1 MKIASVTSKIISPS
15 LFRIMGMDIFGSH
28 RWLEATEDWT
38 PQERSEWRLKR
49 LGDIIEHCWDYV
61 PFYREL
67 WSDHGV
73 KIRRP
78 GNINELEAFPVV
90 HRDMF
95 REHRD
100 RIIADN
106 LKSIPHK
113 DDATGGTTGS
123 PLKYKHDLA
132 LHAFRYGFG
141 YMWFHFTGYKYGDD
155 ICVIAGGSV
164 IPGQSTLKNSVR
176 NWLERKHGVS
186 CVGMN
191 EDVAKKCS
199 DMIQR
204 HQPVIIEGYPSMIA
218 EFCNFLKERSFSFK
232 NLKAV
237 ITTAEMLYPH
247 YRSRIE
253 ETLGVPVFDHYG
265 CNDGGLVSFEC
276 ERHRGFHY
284 NDLESIIEVTS
295 ADDVG
300 VGHAVITNLW
310 NRSMPFIR
318 YENGDQ
324 IALEPDQCPCG
335 RIYPL
340 VRSVYGR
347 TGDILRFANGKSLGA
362 PGLTLI
368 FKRFPIDGWQVVQT
382 GLSSIEIRIKAKQKL
397 NENDEQYI
405 HQVIHQHL
413 SPEVDIRIC
422 YVNEFAT
429 TRHGKLKPV
438 FVEMS
443 PDHSAT
449 PEGNN
454 Y

>member
-1 MKIASVTSKIISPS
+1 MKIASVISKIISPTM
-15 LFRIMGMDIFGSH
+15 FRIRGIDIFGY
-28 RWLEATEDWT
+28 RKWLKDTEKWT
-38 PQERSEWRLKR
+38 PQNRVNWRLRR
-49 LGDIIEHCWDYV
+49 LGDIIEHCWDHV
-61 PFYREL
+61 PFYHEL

-78 GNINELEAFPVV
+78 NNTDELEAFPIVN
-90 HRDMF
+90 RDMF
-95 REHRD
+95 REHCD
-100 RIIADN
+100 RIIAEN
-106 LKSIPHK
+106 LISIPHK

-123 PLKYKHDLA
+123 PLRYKHDLSYQAVHYAFA
-132 LHAFRYGFG
+132 LMG
-141 YMWFHFTGYKYGDD
+141 FHFTGYKYGDD
-155 ICVIAGGSV
+155 ICVIAGGSI
-164 IPGQSTLKNSVR
+164 IPGQSTPINSVR
-176 NWLERKHGVS
+176 NWLERRHGVS

-191 EDVAKKCS
+191 EEVAKKCY

-218 EFCNFLKERSFSFK
+218 EFCNFLKARSFSFK

-247 YRSRIE
+247 YRNQIE
-253 ETLGVPVFDHYG
+253 ETLGVSVFDHYG

-295 ADDVG
+295 AHDEG
-300 VGHAVITNLW
+300 VGNAVITNLW

-324 IALEPDQCPCG
+324 IALEPGQCPCG

-340 VRSVYGR
+340 IRSVYGR
-347 TGDILRFANGKSLGA
+347 TGDILRFANGRSLGA

-368 FKRFPIDGWQVVQT
+368 FKKFPIDGWQVVQT
-382 GLSSIEIRIKAKQKL
+382 GFSSIEVRIKARQRL
-397 NENDEQYI
+397 NENDEKYI
-405 HQVIHQHL
+405 YQVIHQHL
-413 SPEVDIRIC
+413 SSEVDIKIC

-443 PDHSAT
+443 PEQTAK
-449 PEGNN
+449 PESGAD
-454 Y
+454 